1 MYQENQFRT
10 FNVWRDE
17 DVLHIFLTC
26 PPKKYLQFTETIEY
40 VKGIL
45 GLNFDI
51 EYDGDQIYFT
61 LSDFDEYKEFKEYFY
76 RYLCCFAKEDKKNE
90 NRF

>member
-10 FNVWRDE
+10 FNIWRDG
-17 DVLHIFLTC
+17 DILHIFLIC
-26 PPKKYLQFTETIEY
+26 PSKKYNQFSKTIQY

-51 EYDGDQIYFT
+51 EYDESQIYFQLT
-61 LSDFDEYKEFKEYFY
+61 DFDEYNEFKEYFY
-76 RYLCCFAKEDKKNE
+76 RYLCNFKEKN
-90 NRF
+90 

>member
-10 FNVWRDE
+10 FNIWRDG
-17 DVLHIFLTC
+17 DILHIFLTC
-26 PPKKYLQFTETIEY
+26 PSKKYNQFSKTIKY

-51 EYDGDQIYFT
+51 EYDENQIYFQLT
-61 LSDFDEYKEFKEYFY
+61 DFDEYKEFKEYFY
-76 RYLCCFAKEDKKNE
+76 RYLCNFKEQN
-90 NRF
+90 

>member
-10 FNVWRDE
+10 FNIWRDG
-17 DVLHIFLTC
+17 DILHIFLTC
-26 PPKKYLQFTETIEY
+26 PSKKYNQFSKTIKY

-51 EYDGDQIYFT
+51 EYDENQIYFQLT
-61 LSDFDEYKEFKEYFY
+61 DFDEYNEFKEYFY
-76 RYLCCFAKEDKKNE
+76 RYLCNFKEEDKK
-90 NRF
+90 

>member
-26 PPKKYLQFTETIEY
+26 LPKKYLQFTETIEY

-51 EYDGDQIYFT
+51 EYDGNQIYFQ
-61 LSDFDEYKEFKEYFY
+61 LSDFDGYKEFKDYFY
-76 RYLCCFAKEDKKNE
+76 RYLCCFPKEDK
-90 NRF
+90 

>member
-10 FNVWRDE
+10 FNIWRDG
-17 DVLHIFLTC
+17 DILHIFLTC
-26 PPKKYLQFTETIEY
+26 PSKKYNQFSKTIQY

-51 EYDGDQIYFT
+51 EYDENQIYFQLT
-61 LSDFDEYKEFKEYFY
+61 DFDEYNEFKEYFY
-76 RYLCCFAKEDKKNE
+76 RYLCNFKEQN
-90 NRF
+90 

>member
-10 FNVWRDE
+10 FNIWRDG
-17 DVLHIFLTC
+17 DILHIFLTC
-26 PPKKYLQFTETIEY
+26 PSKKYNQFSKTIKY

-51 EYDGDQIYFT
+51 EYDESQIYFQLT
-61 LSDFDEYKEFKEYFY
+61 DFDEYNEFKEYFY
-76 RYLCCFAKEDKKNE
+76 RYLCNFKEE
-90 NRF
+90 N

>member
-10 FNVWRDE
+10 FNIWRDG
-17 DVLHIFLTC
+17 DILHIFLTC
-26 PPKKYLQFTETIEY
+26 PSKKYNQFSKTIKY

-51 EYDGDQIYFT
+51 EYDENQIYFQLT
-61 LSDFDEYKEFKEYFY
+61 DFDEYNEFKEYFY
-76 RYLCCFAKEDKKNE
+76 RYLCNFKEE
-90 NRF
+90 N

>member
-51 EYDGDQIYFT
+51 EYDGNQIYFQ
-61 LSDFDEYKEFKEYFY
+61 LSDFDEYKEFKDYFY
-76 RYLCCFAKEDKKNE
+76 RYLCCFAKEDK
-90 NRF
+90 